1 MTLDKVPET
10 GSSPVRGLTGTEIGA
25 LVTRIFGWTTLTVLV
40 AFLFNDFLTYWRG
53 WPGVTRL
60 VGGAPDVRAWFQAGL
75 YGAAVL
81 MVLLYVSW
89 RRQRSLAVERDL
101 VFTIN
106 SFLIRA
112 AFWAVLL
119 IGAVDFGLAFL
130 RGEGLLTAALGDAL
144 SGRVIRAEFRGAY
157 IHMSLVAVSVAIAAF
172 TRSIG
177 ISWLALLIVVAELL
191 MVIFRFIF
199 SYEQDYMADLVRF
212 WYAALFMLGC
222 AYTLRQDGHVRIDV
236 AYADFTSKGKS
247 LVNALGTLLLGMPF
261 CWLILIVGLSGRTGI
276 LNSALLTY
284 EIEGLGNGLYV
295 FYLMTVFMGMF
306 AVSMLVEFVALLF
319 GAVADYLDAP
329 AKGGHDRSP
338 IQPLPGQ

>member
-1 MTLDKVPET
+1 MATVDMVVLVA
-10 GSSPVRGLTGTEIGA
+10 RAIGWA
-25 LVTRIFGWTTLTVLV
+25 SLTVLI

-53 WPGVTRL
+53 WPGAVRL
-60 VGGAPDVRAWFQAGL
+60 AGDASDLRAWFQAGL

-81 MVLLYVSW
+81 LALSYVSW
-89 RRQRSLAVERDL
+89 RRQRSLDAERKL
-101 VFTIN
+101 VFAIN

-119 IGAVDFGLAFL
+119 IGIVDFGLAFL
-130 RGEGLLTAALGDAL
+130 RGEGLLTWAVGDAL
-144 SGRVIRAEFRGAY
+144 AERLIRAEFRGAY
-157 IHMSLVAVSVAIAAF
+157 IHMSLVAVSIPIAAF

-222 AYTLRQDGHVRIDV
+222 AYTLREEGHVRIDV
-236 AYADFTSKGKS
+236 AYANFTTRGKS
-247 LVNALGTLLLGMPF
+247 LVNVLGTLLLGVPF
-261 CWLILIVGLSGRTGI
+261 CWLILVLGMSGRTGI
-276 LNSALLTY
+276 INSALLTY
-284 EIEGLGNGLYV
+284 EIEGLGNGLYL

-306 AVSMLVEFVALLF
+306 AISMLVEFVAFLF
-319 GAVADYLDAP
+319 GAVADYQDHSDRR
-329 AKGGHDRSP
+329 GHDGSHVQSSSGR
-338 IQPLPGQ
+338 